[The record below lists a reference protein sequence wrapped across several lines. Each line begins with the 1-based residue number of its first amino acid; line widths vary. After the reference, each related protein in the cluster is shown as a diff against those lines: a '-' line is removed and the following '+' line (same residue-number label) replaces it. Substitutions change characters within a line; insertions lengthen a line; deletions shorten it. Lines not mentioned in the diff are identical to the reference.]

1 MATCEQWRAN
11 IALTNETMTDALP
24 DFRAGV
30 REGWSSY
37 IKSTYGAGISV
48 KDSIAVHD
56 TETLVVSNAEEA
68 PDYSNYS

>member
-1 MATCEQWRAN
+1 
-11 IALTNETMTDALP
+11 MTDALP